1 MNKESLTFWEYL
13 KAAFH
18 LRVPSK
24 SLGHLPLNKLL
35 LGGFAILALGHPGF
49 LFLGLAFES
58 AYLLAL
64 SGNERFQKYV
74 QGERLEQKK
83 RSQAEKQQGVLLVLS
98 AEDRA
103 RYNGLESKCEKI
115 LDKYGLSTPA
125 SGLRSMQS
133 EELAQLAAI
142 FLKLLHSRR
151 MSREMLE
158 EISEGSLR
166 EEIRQIE
173 AKLAGEAEGSA
184 LARPLQGTLEIQ
196 KRRLENLLRVKDSLK
211 VTDAE
216 LDRIEKQVTLIS
228 EESVVSGDPQLLT
241 SRLDGVIRSL
251 EDTQKWISDSSQ
263 LFAAIETDAHAPAL
277 PRLPKKERV
286 KE

>member
-1 MNKESLTFWEYL
+1 
-13 KAAFH
+13 
-18 LRVPSK
+18 
-24 SLGHLPLNKLL
+24 LPLNKLL

-64 SGNERFQKYV
+64 SGNDRFQKVV
-74 QGERLEQKK
+74 QGEKLELKK
-83 RSQAEKQQGVLLVLS
+83 RSQLEKQHGVLMVLS
-98 AEDRA
+98 AEERA
-103 RYNGLESKCEKI
+103 RYGGLESKCEKI

-125 SGLRSMQS
+125 SGLKSMQS

-151 MSREMLE
+151 TSREMLE
-158 EISEGSLR
+158 GLSENSLR
-166 EEIRQIE
+166 EEIRQVE
-173 AKLAGEAEGSA
+173 AKLAGEPEGSA

-196 KRRLENLLRVKDSLK
+196 KRRLENLLRVKENLR

-228 EESVVSGDPQLLT
+228 EESVVSGDPQILT
-241 SRLDGVIRSL
+241 NRLDGVIRSL

-263 LFAAIETDAHAPAL
+263 LFAAIETDAHAPSL
-277 PRLPKKERV
+277 PLPTKKERV